1 VAVEDVE
8 KKCRRKIRIL
18 VEGNRNSWTGIA
30 GTLSCIKKKIYILI
44 ECSPMGCDR
53 GFESETAEN
62 KSS

>member
-30 GTLSCIKKKIYILI
+30 GTLSCIKKRYI
-44 ECSPMGCDR
+44 S
-53 GFESETAEN
+53 
-62 KSS
+62 